1 MDEIQQYWN
10 TNAFAKKK
18 KKRIECHKE
27 SKAIFSNI
35 YSIVTEISC
44 FLS

>member
-1 MDEIQQYWN
+1 MKFNNIGIRMLSQ
-10 TNAFAKKK
+10 KK